1 MSENKEKEW
10 PSYAK
15 VSKVQKALLECKE
28 LDGKYSK
35 DTIML
40 KQSGSSEPAKVL
52 RFAAELT
59 LLVKNQY
66 TPAKADL
73 LACAEKLLG
82 GDQSA
87 EEPEVVTSENT
98 SENVDSD
105 SVPSAPTERPSTS
118 QPIRSMQ
125 QNQMVQQLAK
135 DLDMDQEKVEKVV
148 QAVLGEMNSAY
159 LMGLIAL
166 ANSLHYL
173 AAEHDKLPGHEARI
187 KTIDAIRD
195 QYVQAGTLTIR
206 KSRST

>member
-1 MSENKEKEW
+1 MSEQKEW

-35 DTIML
+35 ETILL
-40 KQSGSSEPAKVL
+40 KQGGSSESAKVL

-59 LLVKNQY
+59 PMLKNQY

-73 LACAEKLLG
+73 IACAEKLIAKSTSG
-82 GDQSA
+82 EVTPEPATETNES
-87 EEPEVVTSENT
+87 EE
-98 SENVDSD
+98 
-105 SVPSAPTERPSTS
+105 VPSAPTERPSTS

-125 QNQMVQQLAK
+125 QNQLVQQISQ
-135 DLDMDQEKVEKVV
+135 DHGVDQETVEKIV

-187 KTIDAIRD
+187 KAIDAIRD

>member
-1 MSENKEKEW
+1 MSEPKEW

-15 VSKVQKALLECKE
+15 VSKVQKALVECAELE
-28 LDGKYSK
+28 GKYSK
-35 DTIML
+35 ETIML
-40 KQSGSSEPAKVL
+40 KQGGSEETAKVL

-59 LLVKNQY
+59 PMLKNQY

-73 LACAEKLLG
+73 IACAQKLMAQPFSEG
-82 GDQSA
+82 SSDTT
-87 EEPEVVTSENT
+87 PENKEI
-98 SENVDSD
+98 ED
-105 SVPSAPTERPSTS
+105 VPKAPIERPSTA

-125 QNQMVQQLAK
+125 QNQLVQQIAQ
-135 DLDMDQEKVEKVV
+135 DLSVDSDIVEKVV

-173 AAEHDKLPGHEARI
+173 AAEHDKLPGHEARV
-187 KTIDAIRD
+187 KAIDAIRD

-206 KSRST
+206 KSRSS